1 MLVLDV
7 DLVTGRSL
15 RISLP
20 STSCLDCDPRLLPF
34 GLGSKIKTDL
44 GTISMAAELTS
55 TKLNP
60 ESHIILDQ
68 PLLRLPHELARR
80 NFKTVQRAVE
90 REKEYI
96 IPAIKETAAASLS
109 NTQTPDQNLA
119 ALDAMI
125 SRMQGLKRKME
136 SLQEEEKKIHN
147 QSRKRIQH
155 LETLHKIPSLADV
168 KYDQWSRVRLDRLL
182 VDHMLRS
189 GYSESAKQLAQDRG
203 VEELVDLGVFTQCQR
218 VVDSLRRGETK
229 EALQWCGENKA
240 ALKKSQHNLEF
251 ELRLQQYIEMVRT
264 QDKSKKIEAI
274 IHAKKYLIPN
284 HQSQN
289 SEIMRAAG
297 LLVFTQDT
305 RAEPYKSLF
314 ALDRWRFLAQLFIQ
328 THHELLSL
336 PSQPLLHIA
345 LSAGLSAL
353 KTPLCH
359 SAYTSSSSNS
369 QSTSTS
375 VCPIC
380 STELNELARKMPY
393 AHHSKSYVES
403 DPIVLPNGRVYGKQ
417 RLMEISRKM
426 GSVGPGNVKDPTTGE
441 VFHEGEMKKVYIM

>member
-1 MLVLDV
+1 MTKRDLIDVL
-7 DLVTGRSL
+7 TQ
-15 RISLP
+15 
-20 STSCLDCDPRLLPF
+20 
-34 GLGSKIKTDL
+34 
-44 GTISMAAELTS
+44 
-55 TKLNP
+55 
-60 ESHIILDQ
+60 DQ

-109 NTQTPDQNLA
+109 NTQTPDQTLA

-182 VDHMLRS
+182 VDYMLRS

-240 ALKKSQHNLEF
+240 ALKKSQ
-251 ELRLQQYIEMVRT
+251 V
-264 QDKSKKIEAI
+264 
-274 IHAKKYLIPN
+274 
-284 HQSQN
+284 
-289 SEIMRAAG
+289 
-297 LLVFTQDT
+297 
-305 RAEPYKSLF
+305 SLNWF
-314 ALDRWRFLAQLFIQ
+314 CCLGAF
-328 THHELLSL
+328 S
-336 PSQPLLHIA
+336 
-345 LSAGLSAL
+345 
-353 KTPLCH
+353 
-359 SAYTSSSSNS
+359 
-369 QSTSTS
+369 
-375 VCPIC
+375 
-380 STELNELARKMPY
+380 
-393 AHHSKSYVES
+393 
-403 DPIVLPNGRVYGKQ
+403 
-417 RLMEISRKM
+417 
-426 GSVGPGNVKDPTTGE
+426 
-441 VFHEGEMKKVYIM
+441 

>member
-1 MLVLDV
+1 MINRNLIEVL
-7 DLVTGRSL
+7 TQ
-15 RISLP
+15 
-20 STSCLDCDPRLLPF
+20 
-34 GLGSKIKTDL
+34 
-44 GTISMAAELTS
+44 
-55 TKLNP
+55 
-60 ESHIILDQ
+60 DQ

-90 REKEYI
+90 REKEYV
-96 IPAIKETAAASLS
+96 IPALKETASASLS
-109 NTQTPDQNLA
+109 NTQTPDQTLA

-203 VEELVDLGVFTQCQR
+203 VEDLVDLGVFTQCQR

-240 ALKKSQHNLEF
+240 ALKKSQVCWNQLVLSWISANLTSIKHNLEF

-305 RAEPYKSLF
+305 RAEPYKV
-314 ALDRWRFLAQLFIQ
+314 RQTFIF
-328 THHELLSL
+328 
-336 PSQPLLHIA
+336 
-345 LSAGLSAL
+345 
-353 KTPLCH
+353 
-359 SAYTSSSSNS
+359 
-369 QSTSTS
+369 
-375 VCPIC
+375 
-380 STELNELARKMPY
+380 
-393 AHHSKSYVES
+393 
-403 DPIVLPNGRVYGKQ
+403 D
-417 RLMEISRKM
+417 
-426 GSVGPGNVKDPTTGE
+426 
-441 VFHEGEMKKVYIM
+441 